1 MDMIMQITKVVKL
14 SKARSKV
21 YLNDEF
27 AFVLYKGELRRF
39 EIEEGK
45 EISVEDYE
53 EISNVI
59 IPRRAKLRCMN
70 LLMKKDYTQ
79 FKLHEKLRNDY
90 KDSDIEE
97 AIAYLKSYGYLD
109 DKRYATDYVAY
120 HMERKSRMQMESDLY
135 KRGIEKDLIQEALST
150 SIVDY
155 ENQEIELIQKWL
167 LKKRY
172 AQEAA
177 TIVETQKLI
186 RFLLCKGFSIS
197 NIKKVI
203 YHTDF
208 LEET

>member
-1 MDMIMQITKVVKL
+1 MQITKVVKL